1 MLRETYCLANWDDEI
16 GSSFYVERTFFHF
29 FFVQSKNLKQFP
41 IDRPY

>member
-1 MLRETYCLANWDDEI
+1 MLREMYCLANWDDEI
-16 GSSFYVERTFFHF
+16 GSSFYVERIFFL